1 MNLIVYFCFMPKN
14 LILSEEEKRN
24 LKSLVLESC
33 LSIKRNQINELT
45 ETLIS
50 LKSSVESNEKSSA
63 GDKHE
68 TGRENANQTLL
79 IYGDQHKKAMEN
91 LMVFMMLKP
100 DKLVD
105 TVQLGA
111 IVVLNDFIVFIA
123 DNLNKV
129 MVDQMPINILSPK
142 GPFVQCMLGKP
153 KGFEF
158 HFNNKDF
165 KIIEVF

>member
-1 MNLIVYFCFMPKN
+1 MQQN
-14 LILSEEEKRN
+14 LILSDDEKRN
-24 LKSLVLESC
+24 LKSLVIDSC
-33 LSIKRNQINELT
+33 LSIKRSQINELL
-45 ETLIS
+45 EMLQS

-79 IYGDQHKKAMEN
+79 IYSDQHRKSMED

-129 MVDQMPINILSPK
+129 TVDKIPINILSPK

>member
-1 MNLIVYFCFMPKN
+1 MSQN
-14 LILSEEEKRN
+14 LILSEQEKRE
-24 LKSLVLESC
+24 LKALVVESC
-33 LSIKRNQINELT
+33 LNIKRAQIKELT
-45 ETLIS
+45 ETLQS
-50 LKSSVESNEKSSA
+50 LKASVESNEKSSA

-79 IYGDQHKKAMEN
+79 IYGDQHRKAMED

-105 TVQLGA
+105 AVQLGA

-123 DNLNKV
+123 DNLSKV
-129 MVDQMPINILSPK
+129 IVDEIPINILSPK

-153 KGFEF
+153 KGYEF
-158 HFNNKDF
+158 NFNNKHF